1 MPADVQI
8 AWMRA
13 KVDKE
18 GAVIVNTCSNSDTNW
33 QRDLSPFILGPCPL
47 YDGRVAQT
55 MENAWQ
61 YAKVYPKFLD
71 ENGDPTEAYWEWAEE
86 GWKNPR
92 AVRFPMGKGA
102 VPSYS
107 FWEGQKLAYID
118 ARKVIYAPL
127 YAEAVQKTEG
137 FKKLKGLY
145 QNEKRLILRDW
156 DGHDHDKLGLSLTE
170 VLNNPKRIMGHAFVL
185 KMLLIE
191 DPALGQLKLR

>member
-13 KVDKE
+13 KVDSE
-18 GAVIVNTCSNSDTNW
+18 GAVIVNTCSNSTTRW
-33 QRDLSPFILGPCPL
+33 ERDLSPFILGPCPL
-47 YDGRVAQT
+47 YDGRVSQT

-71 ENGDPTEAYWEWAEE
+71 ENGDPTEVYWEWAEE

-102 VPSYS
+102 IPAFSL
-107 FWEGQKLAYID
+107 WEGRKLDYIT

-137 FKKLKGLY
+137 FKHLKDLY
-145 QNEKRLILRDW
+145 ETEKRLVLRDW
-156 DGHDHDKLGLSLTE
+156 DGHNHDKLGLTLTE

-185 KMLLIE
+185 KMLLTN
-191 DPALGQLKLR
+191 DPALGQLRLR